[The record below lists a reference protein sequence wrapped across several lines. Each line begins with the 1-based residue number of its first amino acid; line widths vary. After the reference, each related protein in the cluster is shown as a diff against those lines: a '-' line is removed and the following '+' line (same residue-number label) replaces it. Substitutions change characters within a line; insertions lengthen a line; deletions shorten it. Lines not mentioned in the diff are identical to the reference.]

1 MLNTFLIR
9 CLSQDNCY
17 FYLFWREKYIVRDGW
32 LILIHNLLMTW
43 ITVRLHLNLRKPTSV
58 SIWRP
63 SFVPATKN
71 CATAT
76 SSGCTLDAAAM
87 FYIVNRY
94 KKWIFYLL
102 IAMTCMRVFKMCTLG
117 FFYLLIVTFSTIFLT
132 S

>member
-17 FYLFWREKYIVRDGW
+17 FYLFWREKDIVRDGW

-43 ITVRLHLNLRKPTSV
+43 ITVRLHLNLRKP
-58 SIWRP
+58 
-63 SFVPATKN
+63 
-71 CATAT
+71 ATAT

-132 S
+132 SLFWDFQDPKYLCFYSYM